1 MGEYYDKEKFTSG
14 GPGRNGPEPPP
25 FSGPHRGPNGWGG
38 PGTPPPGWGGPGTPP
53 PRRPRRPTP
62 PPPTGRRPS
71 GGNNDLNWLLLIV
84 LMIFIWPAGLAYL
97 FYKLLFDQQA
107 DNPLNEF
114 VRSIEALFGSKPQ
127 KKTQKKADF
136 TQDAAEVRDEG
147 PSAAYEGAAQPE
159 SDTAKA
165 TGAGAES
172 SQQEAAKTASKSAPK
187 KGGKKGSRK
196 KKSAA
201 AKADSLSTGGATAL
215 RIIGACLLFGGIV
228 ALADEVESL
237 FYGYLFLEDMVSAA
251 LITLAGGGMFFFGQR
266 KARDVRRAKKYIL
279 AIGDEESME
288 LDEIAKRVGR
298 SRKRV
303 VRDLQKLIDRGLMG
317 DDAYL
322 DLELG
327 YFMRF
332 GAKVEQPPKE
342 TPQPENVQAEES
354 PYQKILANIRRAN
367 DRIDDQ
373 VLSDKIDRLEEITR
387 RIFQE
392 VEEHPEKRDSI
403 HTFFDYYLP
412 TTQKLLDTYADFEEA
427 GVEGENLREAKLRIE
442 RTMDSIVE
450 GFERQLDSLFKAD
463 VMDVESDIRVMES
476 MLRRDSAS
484 AAKDFGYHRTDK
496 KDDQQQTGAEG

>member
-1 MGEYYDKEKFTSG
+1 MGEYYDREKFTSG
-14 GPGRNGPEPPP
+14 GAGGPHRDRPKPPP
-25 FSGPHRGPNGWGG
+25 FSGPNRGANGWGG
-38 PGTPPPGWGGPGTPP
+38 PGTPPPG
-53 PRRPRRPTP
+53 RPRRPTP
-62 PPPTGRRPS
+62 PPPTGRRPPKS
-71 GGNNDLNWLLLIV
+71 GNELNWLLFIL
-84 LMIFIWPAGLAYL
+84 LMIFFWPAGLAYL
-97 FYKLLFDQQA
+97 FYKLFVDQKA
-107 DNPLNEF
+107 SNGLNDF
-114 VRSIEALFGSKPQ
+114 IRSVEILFGSKLQ
-127 KKTQKKADF
+127 KEGKADF
-136 TQDAAEVRDEG
+136 TQEAAEVRDEG

-159 SDTAKA
+159 NGGAQPEN
-165 TGAGAES
+165 GAGAES
-172 SQQEAAKTASKSAPK
+172 PQQEAEAPKAAAKSAQK
-187 KGGKKGSRK
+187 KDGKKSR

-201 AKADSLSTGGATAL
+201 SKANSLSTGGATAL

-228 ALADEVESL
+228 ALADEVDSL
-237 FYGYLFLEDMVSAA
+237 LYGFLFLEDLVAAA

-303 VRDLQKLIDRGLMG
+303 VRDLQRLIDRGLMG

-332 GAKVEQPPKE
+332 GAKVEQAPKE
-342 TPQPENVQAEES
+342 TPPPESAQAEES
-354 PYQKILANIRRAN
+354 PYRKILADIRRAN